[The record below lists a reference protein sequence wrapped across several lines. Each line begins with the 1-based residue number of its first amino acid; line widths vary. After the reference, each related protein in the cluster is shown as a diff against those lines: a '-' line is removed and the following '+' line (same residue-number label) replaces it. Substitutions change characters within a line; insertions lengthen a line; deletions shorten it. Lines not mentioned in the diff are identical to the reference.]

1 MTDPIAP
8 YSDDD
13 ELRAHVE
20 RALSATYELEQEI
33 GRGGMGIVYR
43 ARDRRLKRAVAIKV
57 LPPELSFRR
66 DVRSRFLR
74 EAETAAQLSHPN
86 IVPIYSVDELG
97 HFVFFVM
104 ACIDGDNLA
113 TRLARRGPLPID
125 EVRRW
130 LFEVSEALAYA
141 HAHGVVHRDIKPDNI
156 LLDSDDGRAL
166 VTDFG
171 IARAASE
178 SGEASRLTATGVA
191 IGTPTYMSPE
201 QASGDRDLD
210 ARSDLY
216 SLGVV
221 AYQMLCGEPPFV
233 GNTTPALLVKH
244 LTEAPP
250 HISQRRPD
258 VPPALAAIVMRL
270 LEKNP
275 DHRLQSAGE
284 LSMAI
289 RTGQLPLMPP
299 GVLPNERGLLVGTP
313 GSLSQGAGAK
323 RPSSPGQ
330 YEPPPYQANTLVAAP
345 AYDSRTQAGFAMRP
359 VWQQPLQPAA
369 GAAAGAAARPAVTGD
384 ASEQITAEEWE
395 RFEHPAVRK
404 FRRKFAIYLI
414 VNVPMMIVGT
424 LGNGDFLGITTL
436 WTIYI
441 AWKYAQLWS
450 DDFDWH
456 DVLRQPRHRVLGD
469 VLEDIGNSIM
479 STFSRKKREELR
491 SQGKLSSPLR
501 GALRARPLNRPEIP
515 HHAAGVP
522 EAAFG
527 PQLESVR
534 AIRANRDE
542 VLRLLATLP
551 EDQRGMVPD
560 VKSSVE
566 ELTRKAEQVAVELA
580 RTQSESDKGR
590 LSSVEHEIADLEAA
604 ANPLDKSGSDNR
616 VRRLTVLRREQ
627 RALVATTTKIE
638 RRLGQLDEI
647 RIAIESIRVDLVQ
660 LRTGNSSM
668 QSVTLLAEQAMKMA
682 REVEIAVQAAAEV
695 NNLTSAKPAG

>member
-13 ELRAHVE
+13 ELRAHVG

-113 TRLARRGPLPID
+113 TRLAKRGPLPID

-130 LFEVSEALAYA
+130 LYEVSEALAYA

-178 SGEASRLTATGVA
+178 SGETSRLTATGVA

-244 LTEAPP
+244 LTEVPP

-258 VPPALAAIVMRL
+258 VPSALAAIVMRL

-289 RTGQLPLMPP
+289 RTGQVPPMPP
-299 GVLPNERGLLVGTP
+299 GVLPNERGLLAGTP
-313 GSLSQGAGAK
+313 GSLSQSAGS
-323 RPSSPGQ
+323 RQPSVPGQ
-330 YEPPPYQANTLVAAP
+330 YEPPPYQSNTVVSAP

-359 VWQQPLQPAA
+359 AWQAPLLPGAGTAA
-369 GAAAGAAARPAVTGD
+369 GPADTGD
-384 ASEQITAEEWE
+384 VSEHITAEEWE
-395 RFEHPAVRK
+395 RFEHPAVRA

-414 VNVPMMIVGT
+414 VNVPMIIAGI
-424 LGNGDFLGITTL
+424 LGGRDFWGMTTL

-456 DVLRQPRHRVLGD
+456 DVLRQPRNRVLGE
-469 VLEDIGNSIM
+469 VLEDVGNSIM

-491 SQGKLSSPLR
+491 LQGKLRSPLR
-501 GALRARPLNRPEIP
+501 GALRAKPLNRPGIP
-515 HHAAGVP
+515 QPAAGVP
-522 EAAFG
+522 ESAFG
-527 PQLESVR
+527 PQLEPVR

-551 EDQRGMVPD
+551 GDQRSMVPD
-560 VKSSVE
+560 VSSSVE
-566 ELTRKAEQVAVELA
+566 ELTRKAEQLAVELA
-580 RTQSESDKGR
+580 RTQSESDQGR
-590 LSSVEHEIADLEAA
+590 LSSVEQEIADLEAA

-616 VRRLTVLRREQ
+616 VRRLATLRRER
-627 RALVATTTKIE
+627 RALSAAATKIE
-638 RRLGQLDEI
+638 KRLGQLDEI